1 VENRNKEVVF
11 LRSCLQGGRILDYKD
26 LIAENISSVLSI
38 EKSEVL
44 RLLEIPPRQEMGDYA
59 FPCFQLAKTL
69 RKAPNFIAGE
79 LKDKLSIHEIDRIDV
94 MGPYV
99 NFFLNKSVYLKDVVD
114 EVLRE
119 GENYGK
125 SDVGENRTVIVE
137 FSSPNIAK
145 PFHVGHLFTTVIGN
159 SLSRIFKFEGYQ
171 TERINHLG
179 DWGTQFGKL
188 ITGYER
194 WIDKDKLI
202 EFPIE
207 ELNRIYVKFH
217 EEADLDPSLNDE
229 ARMHFKNLEDGVEY
243 EVELWKQFRDL
254 SLKVFKEVYEE
265 LGVEFDSYTGESFY
279 SDKMDDVVKLLDE
292 KGIMTES
299 NGAKVVMLDEYNMP
313 PTIIMKADGATIYAT
328 RDLAA
333 AIYRKKTYDFYKNIY
348 VVGTPQSLHFKQVFK
363 TLELAGFE
371 WAKDCVHVGFG
382 LVKFPGKMM
391 STRKGDVVLLDDLL
405 KEAVETA
412 LKIIVEKNPNLKDKE
427 EIAKKVGIGAIIFT
441 YLKNSREKDIIF
453 DWNEIL
459 SFDGETGPYVQY
471 TYARAKSILRK
482 NEIKDD
488 SILALLDS
496 QEEFELAKTLNGFND
511 AVLVAIDKYEPSIV
525 TRYVL
530 QVAKDFNKFY
540 NNCPINSAE
549 EGIKQ
554 SRLKLVLATTL
565 VLRNALNLLGIET
578 VEEM

>member
-1 VENRNKEVVF
+1 M
-11 LRSCLQGGRILDYKD
+11 DYKD

-38 EKSEVL
+38 EKSDVL

-79 LKDKLSIHEIDRIDV
+79 LKDKLSIKEIDRIDV

-99 NFFLNKSVYLKDVVD
+99 NFFLNKSVFLKDVVD
-114 EVLRE
+114 EILKE

-159 SLSRIFKFEGYQ
+159 SLSRIFQFEGYK

-194 WIDKDKLI
+194 WIDKDKLN
-202 EFPIE
+202 ESPIE

-217 EEADLDPSLNDE
+217 EEAELDPSLNDE

-243 EVELWKQFRDL
+243 EYELWKQFRDL

-299 NGAKVVMLDEYNMP
+299 NGAKVVMLEEYNMP

-363 TLELAGFE
+363 TLELAGLE

-453 DWNEIL
+453 DWDEIL

-488 SILALLDS
+488 SILSLLDS

-511 AVLVAIDKYEPSIV
+511 AVLAAIDKYEPSIV

-554 SRLKLVLATTL
+554 SRLKLVLATTM
-565 VLRNALNLLGIET
+565 VLRNALYLLGIET

>member
-1 VENRNKEVVF
+1 M
-11 LRSCLQGGRILDYKD
+11 DYKD

-38 EKSEVL
+38 EKNDVL

-59 FPCFQLAKTL
+59 FPCFQLAKSL

-99 NFFLNKSVYLKDVVD
+99 NFFLNKSVFLKDVVD

-119 GENYGK
+119 GDNYGK

-159 SLSRIFKFEGYQ
+159 SLSRIFKFEGYK

-194 WIDKDKLI
+194 WIDKDKLM
-202 EFPIE
+202 ESPIE

-217 EEADLDPSLNDE
+217 EEAESNPSLNDE

-243 EVELWKQFRDL
+243 EYELWKQFRDL

-265 LGVEFDSYTGESFY
+265 LGVEFDSYAGESFY

-299 NGAKVVMLDEYNMP
+299 NGAKVVMLEEYNMP

-412 LKIIVEKNPNLKDKE
+412 LKIIVEKNPNLKNKE
-427 EIAKKVGIGAIIFT
+427 ETAKKVGIGAIIFT

-453 DWNEIL
+453 DWDEIL

-488 SILALLDS
+488 SVLALLDS

-511 AVLVAIDKYEPSIV
+511 AVLAAIDKYEPSIV

-554 SRLKLVLATTL
+554 SRLKLVLATTM

>member
-1 VENRNKEVVF
+1 M
-11 LRSCLQGGRILDYKD
+11 DYKD

-79 LKDKLSIHEIDRIDV
+79 LKDKLSIHEIDRIEV

-99 NFFLNKSVYLKDVVD
+99 NFFLNKSVFLKDVVD
-114 EVLRE
+114 EILRE

-202 EFPIE
+202 ESPIE

-217 EEADLDPSLNDE
+217 EEADIDPSLNDE
-229 ARMHFKNLEDGVEY
+229 ARMHFKNLEDGVKY
-243 EVELWKQFRDL
+243 EVELWTQFRDL

-265 LGVEFDSYTGESFY
+265 LGVEFDSYAGESFY
-279 SDKMDDVVKLLDE
+279 SDKMDDVVTLLDE

-299 NGAKVVMLDEYNMP
+299 NGAKVVMLEEYNMP

-453 DWNEIL
+453 DWDEIL

-488 SILALLDS
+488 PILALLDS

-511 AVLVAIDKYEPSIV
+511 AVLAAIDKYEPSIV

-549 EGIKQ
+549 EGTKQ
-554 SRLKLVLATTL
+554 ARLKLVLATTL

>member
-1 VENRNKEVVF
+1 M
-11 LRSCLQGGRILDYKD
+11 DYKD
-26 LIAENISSVLSI
+26 LIAENISNVLSI

-59 FPCFQLAKTL
+59 FPCFQLAKSL

-79 LKDKLSIHEIDRIDV
+79 LKDKLNIHEIGRIDV

-99 NFFLNKSVYLKDVVD
+99 NFFLNKSVFLKDVVD
-114 EVLRE
+114 EILRE
-119 GENYGK
+119 GDNYGK

-194 WIDKDKLI
+194 WIDKDKLV
-202 EFPIE
+202 ESPIE

-217 EEADLDPSLNDE
+217 EEAEIDSSLNDE
-229 ARMHFKNLEDGVEY
+229 ARMHFKNLEDGVQY

-363 TLELAGFE
+363 TLELAGLE

-427 EIAKKVGIGAIIFT
+427 EVAKKVGIGAIIFT

-453 DWNEIL
+453 DWDEIL

-488 SILALLDS
+488 AILALLDS

-511 AVLVAIDKYEPSIV
+511 AVLVAIDKYEPSVV

-554 SRLKLVLATTL
+554 ARLKLVLATTL
-565 VLRNALNLLGIET
+565 VLKNALYLLGIET

>member
-1 VENRNKEVVF
+1 M
-11 LRSCLQGGRILDYKD
+11 DYKD

-79 LKDKLSIHEIDRIDV
+79 LKDKLSIHEIDKIEV

-99 NFFLNKSVYLKDVVD
+99 NFFLNKSVFLKDVVD
-114 EVLRE
+114 EILRE

-194 WIDKDKLI
+194 WIDKDKLV
-202 EFPIE
+202 ESPIE

-217 EEADLDPSLNDE
+217 EEADIDPSLNDE
-229 ARMHFKNLEDGVEY
+229 ARMHFKNLEDGVKY
-243 EVELWKQFRDL
+243 EVELWTQFRDL

-265 LGVEFDSYTGESFY
+265 LGVEFDSYAGESFY
-279 SDKMDDVVKLLDE
+279 SDKMDDVVTLLDE

-299 NGAKVVMLDEYNMP
+299 NGAKVVMLEEYNMP

-453 DWNEIL
+453 DWDEIL

-488 SILALLDS
+488 PILALLDS

-511 AVLVAIDKYEPSIV
+511 AVLAAIDKYEPSIV

-549 EGIKQ
+549 EGTKQ
-554 SRLKLVLATTL
+554 ARLKLVLATTL

>member
-1 VENRNKEVVF
+1 M
-11 LRSCLQGGRILDYKD
+11 LDYKD

-79 LKDKLSIHEIDRIDV
+79 LKDKLSIHEIDRIEV

-99 NFFLNKSVYLKDVVD
+99 NFFLNKSVFLKDVVD
-114 EVLRE
+114 EILRE

-125 SDVGENRTVIVE
+125 SYVGENRTVIVE

-194 WIDKDKLI
+194 WIDKDKLV
-202 EFPIE
+202 ESPIE

-217 EEADLDPSLNDE
+217 EEADIDPSLNDE
-229 ARMHFKNLEDGVEY
+229 ARMHFKNLEDGVKY
-243 EVELWKQFRDL
+243 EVELWTQFRDL

-265 LGVEFDSYTGESFY
+265 LGVEFDSYAGESFY
-279 SDKMDDVVKLLDE
+279 SDKMDDVVNLLDE

-299 NGAKVVMLDEYNMP
+299 NGAKVVMLEEYNMP

-453 DWNEIL
+453 DWDEIL

-488 SILALLDS
+488 PILALLDS

-511 AVLVAIDKYEPSIV
+511 AVLAAIDKYEPSIV

-549 EGIKQ
+549 EGTKQ
-554 SRLKLVLATTL
+554 ARLKLVLATTL

>member
-1 VENRNKEVVF
+1 M
-11 LRSCLQGGRILDYKD
+11 DYKD

-38 EKSEVL
+38 EKSDVL

-79 LKDKLSIHEIDRIDV
+79 LKDKLSIKEIDRIDV

-99 NFFLNKSVYLKDVVD
+99 NFFLNKSVFLKDVVD
-114 EVLRE
+114 EILKE

-159 SLSRIFKFEGYQ
+159 SLSRIFQFEGYK

-194 WIDKDKLI
+194 WIDKDKLN
-202 EFPIE
+202 ESPIE

-217 EEADLDPSLNDE
+217 EEAELDPSLNDE

-243 EVELWKQFRDL
+243 EYELWKQFRDL

-299 NGAKVVMLDEYNMP
+299 NGAKVVMLEEYNMP

-363 TLELAGFE
+363 TLELAGLE

-427 EIAKKVGIGAIIFT
+427 DVAKKVGIGAIIFT

-453 DWNEIL
+453 DWDEIL

-482 NEIKDD
+482 NEIKED
-488 SILALLDS
+488 SLLALLDS

-511 AVLVAIDKYEPSIV
+511 AVLAAIDKYEPSIV

>member
-1 VENRNKEVVF
+1 M
-11 LRSCLQGGRILDYKD
+11 DYKD
-26 LIAENISSVLSI
+26 LIAENISNVLSI
-38 EKSEVL
+38 EKSDVL

-59 FPCFQLAKTL
+59 FPCFQLAKSL

-99 NFFLNKSVYLKDVVD
+99 NFFLNKSVFLKDVVD

-119 GENYGK
+119 GDNYGK

-159 SLSRIFKFEGYQ
+159 SLSRIFKFEGYK

-194 WIDKDKLI
+194 WIDKDKLM
-202 EFPIE
+202 ESPIE

-217 EEADLDPSLNDE
+217 EEAEIDPSLNDE

-243 EVELWKQFRDL
+243 EVQLWKQFRDL

-265 LGVEFDSYTGESFY
+265 LGVEFDSYAGESFY

-299 NGAKVVMLDEYNMP
+299 NGAKVVMLEEYNMP

-427 EIAKKVGIGAIIFT
+427 ETAKKVGIGAIIFT

-453 DWNEIL
+453 DWDEIL

-488 SILALLDS
+488 AILALLDS

-511 AVLVAIDKYEPSIV
+511 AVLAAIDKYEPSIV

-554 SRLKLVLATTL
+554 ARLKLVLATTM

>member
-1 VENRNKEVVF
+1 
-11 LRSCLQGGRILDYKD
+11 LDYKD
-26 LIAENISSVLSI
+26 LIAENISSILSI

-59 FPCFQLAKTL
+59 FPCFQLAKSL

-99 NFFLNKSVYLKDVVD
+99 NFFLNKSVFLKDVVD

-202 EFPIE
+202 VSPIE

-453 DWNEIL
+453 DWDEIL

-496 QEEFELAKTLNGFND
+496 QEEFELAKTLNGFKD
-511 AVLVAIDKYEPSIV
+511 AVLAAIDKYEPSIV

-540 NNCPINSAE
+540 NNCPINSSE

>member
-1 VENRNKEVVF
+1 M
-11 LRSCLQGGRILDYKD
+11 DYKD

-79 LKDKLSIHEIDRIDV
+79 LKDKLSIHEIDRIEV

-99 NFFLNKSVYLKDVVD
+99 NFFLNKSVFLKDVVD
-114 EVLRE
+114 EILRE

-202 EFPIE
+202 ESPIE

-217 EEADLDPSLNDE
+217 EEADIDPSLNDE
-229 ARMHFKNLEDGVEY
+229 ARMHFKNLEDGVKY
-243 EVELWKQFRDL
+243 EVELWTQFRDL

-265 LGVEFDSYTGESFY
+265 LGVEFDSYAGESFY
-279 SDKMDDVVKLLDE
+279 SDKMDDVVNLLDE

-299 NGAKVVMLDEYNMP
+299 NGAKVVMPEEYNMP

-453 DWNEIL
+453 DWDEIL

-488 SILALLDS
+488 PILALLDS

-511 AVLVAIDKYEPSIV
+511 AVLAAIDKYEPSIV

-549 EGIKQ
+549 EGTKQ
-554 SRLKLVLATTL
+554 ARLKLVLATTL

>member
-1 VENRNKEVVF
+1 M
-11 LRSCLQGGRILDYKD
+11 DYKD
-26 LIAENISSVLSI
+26 LIAENISNVLSI
-38 EKSEVL
+38 EKNEVL

-59 FPCFQLAKTL
+59 FPCFQLAKSL

-99 NFFLNKSVYLKDVVD
+99 NFFLNKSVFLKDVVD

-119 GENYGK
+119 GDNYGK

-159 SLSRIFKFEGYQ
+159 SLSRIFKFEGYN

-194 WIDKDKLI
+194 WIDKDKLM
-202 EFPIE
+202 ESPIE

-217 EEADLDPSLNDE
+217 EEAEIDPSLNDE

-243 EVELWKQFRDL
+243 EVLLWKQFRDL

-265 LGVEFDSYTGESFY
+265 LGVEFDSYAGESFY

-299 NGAKVVMLDEYNMP
+299 NGAKVVMLEEYNMP

-412 LKIIVEKNPNLKDKE
+412 LKIIVEKNPNLKNKE
-427 EIAKKVGIGAIIFT
+427 ETAKKVGIGAIIFT

-453 DWNEIL
+453 DWDEIL

-482 NEIKDD
+482 NEIKEDA
-488 SILALLDS
+488 ILALLDS
-496 QEEFELAKTLNGFND
+496 QEEFELAKTLNGFNG
-511 AVLVAIDKYEPSIV
+511 AVLAAIDKYEPSIV

-554 SRLKLVLATTL
+554 ARLKLVLATTM
-565 VLRNALNLLGIET
+565 VLRNALHLLGIET